1 MSSSSSSAGRSLY
14 QQIDDL
20 KRRVEFLEEIVQDLI
35 EDEHAWEE
43 EELPDD
49 EVRSGECE
57 ATQPLS
63 EGWH

>member
-20 KRRVEFLEEIVQDLI
+20 KRRVEYLEEIVQDLI

-49 EVRSGECE
+49 EVCSGECE